1 MGMAGF
7 CISEK
12 EVRSKSNSKG
22 GENMW
27 NEPRK
32 EQLKK
37 IPRLYETEEIPLE
50 DKLIYLHFFIGGS
63 DWYIAEYDG
72 KDLFF
77 GYAILN
83 GDTEM
88 AEWGYVS
95 FKELRSLRIPP
106 GFEVDCDQYWEIRKA
121 SQVDKIKGANRWLET
136 G

>member
-1 MGMAGF
+1 
-7 CISEK
+7 
-12 EVRSKSNSKG
+12 
-22 GENMW
+22 MW
-27 NEPRK
+27 NEPSK
-32 EQLKK
+32 EQLEK
-37 IPRLYETEEIPLE
+37 IPRLYETEDIPLE

-95 FKELRSLRIPP
+95 FKELRSLRVPP